1 MKKHPLV
8 RSLAGSPWARHAM
21 RWAVT
26 VLVVLLVLYFAGDTV
41 RDGWQKLT
49 SAQLQLAW
57 GWVAASA
64 LLYVLSLLPQ
74 ALYLTAALRN
84 LGERPPLSEAI
95 RAYYLGHLGKYVPG
109 KALVAILRTGVLV
122 RAGCG
127 LRRVVVCIF
136 LETLTL
142 MAVGGMLA
150 AVLLAVRHDGPTY
163 YAWLA
168 AGLAVLVGL
177 PIVPPVAR
185 WLAARVGAE
194 QEGNGG
200 ETEAAAR
207 GITWRL
213 IAMGIVAG
221 LVAWTVMALSLWA
234 TLKALGVNDIS
245 PIAQLPIW
253 IESVTLPVV
262 AGFLSLVPGG
272 LMVRDVLQVELLAGA
287 VSAET
292 ALVAAAL
299 WRIISVAAEV
309 GICVIL
315 EVYRWYSARRP
326 TG

>member
-1 MKKHPLV
+1 
-8 RSLAGSPWARHAM
+8 M

-26 VLVVLLVLYFAGDTV
+26 ALVVLLVLYFAGDTV
-41 RDGWQKLT
+41 RDGWQHLT
-49 SAQLQLAW
+49 STNLHVDW
-57 GWVAASA
+57 RWVLFSA
-64 LLYVLSLLPQ
+64 VLYVVSLLPQ
-74 ALYLTAALRN
+74 ALYLAAALRN
-84 LGERPPLSEAI
+84 LGERPPWSEAI

-127 LRRVVVCIF
+127 LRRVVVCVF

-163 YAWLA
+163 YAWLS

-177 PIVPPVAR
+177 PVVPPVAR
-185 WLAARVGAE
+185 WLAARVGAQ
-194 QEGNGG
+194 QEGNGS
-200 ETEAAAR
+200 EAEAAAR

-213 IAMGIVAG
+213 IAMGIGAG
-221 LVAWTVMALSLWA
+221 LVAWILMAFSLWA
-234 TLKALGVNDIS
+234 TLKALGAPDV
-245 PIAQLPIW
+245 PPFTQLPVW

-287 VSAET
+287 VTAET

-299 WRIISVAAEV
+299 WRVLSIAAEV
-309 GICVIL
+309 GICGIL
-315 EVYRWYSARRP
+315 EAYHWYSARRLAGDGSRP
-326 TG
+326 